1 MRTDRRAAGAMTPT
15 IVLEPISQSDRD
27 SFLTMAV
34 NHFQELNHAFVPQAD
49 WREHY
54 FDRILAT
61 PEVFLRW
68 IVIEGKRSGFI
79 LFGLKDHRFLPRK
92 TGSIYELYVEPASRH
107 LGIGRFCALQ
117 AIRELQTHSP
127 SKVQL
132 EIMAGNRAAEALWES
147 LGFRKFSERWVLEQ
161 GKR

>member
-1 MRTDRRAAGAMTPT
+1 MTPT
-15 IVLEPISQSDRD
+15 IGLEPISQSDRD
-27 SFLTMAV
+27 SFLAMAA
-34 NHFQELNHAFVPQAD
+34 NHFRELNPSFVPEAD

-54 FDRILAT
+54 LEGILT
-61 PEVFLRW
+61 NRRVFLRW
-68 IVIEGKRSGFI
+68 IVTEGKRSGFI
-79 LFGLKDHRFLPRK
+79 LFGLEDHRFLPRK
-92 TGSIYELYVEPASRH
+92 TGSIYELYVEPESRR
-107 LGIGRFCALQ
+107 LGIGRLCALL

-132 EIMAGNRAAEALWES
+132 EIMTGNRAAEALWES

>member
-1 MRTDRRAAGAMTPT
+1 MTPT

-68 IVIEGKRSGFI
+68 IVIEDKRSGFI